1 MADEIK
7 QLADEIVSYKETEE
21 MPMSTRNIQN
31 YLRPLI
37 DNYKKIIEI
46 AEREKN
52 TLEQDTEN
60 YQFGGKKSR
69 KSRKQRKNTVKIA

>member
-7 QLADEIVSYKETEE
+7 LLANEIISYKETEE
-21 MPMSTRNIQN
+21 MPMSTRNMQN

-37 DNYKKIIEI
+37 DSYKKIIEI